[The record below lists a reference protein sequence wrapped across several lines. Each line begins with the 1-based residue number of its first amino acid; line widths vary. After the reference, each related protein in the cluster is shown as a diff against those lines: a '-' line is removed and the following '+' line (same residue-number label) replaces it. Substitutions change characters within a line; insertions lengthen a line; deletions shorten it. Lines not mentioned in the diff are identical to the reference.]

1 MSSYGTASSGRG
13 GNYEYVIARVRS
25 RRASLFDDDDY
36 RKLVR
41 MGTSEIARFMEETEY
56 ETEMNALGA
65 RYSGSDLVEYA
76 LNRNLSKH
84 FDDLLAWS
92 EGGLYDY
99 IARYLRKFDAWN
111 VKTVVRGLY
120 AGSDAEE
127 VEDDLIRAGEF
138 GDDRIDSLLG
148 AGSIEEVVE
157 SLSDTI
163 FGDSLADAYE
173 VYEDQNVLVPLENAV
188 DRAFYETLLEGLPEN
203 PEVDSPTG
211 LYVRFLQAEVDF
223 RNLRNAL
230 RLARS
235 GADTDPTE
243 YYIAGGRLF
252 DEQSLAQLTANV
264 DGLVA
269 AVRESTYGDD
279 LDEALDSLED
289 AQNLVEFERALDA
302 ALLEYADTL
311 SNRYPLSVCPVLSY
325 ILAKEREVDNIRA
338 IARGREAG
346 LGPDEIEQELVI
358 L

>member
-1 MSSYGTASSGRG
+1 MSSQGTAKRGRSS
-13 GNYEYVIARVRS
+13 NYEYVIARVRS

-41 MGTSEIARFMEETEY
+41 MGTGEIARFMEETEY
-56 ETEMNALGA
+56 ESEMNALGS
-65 RYSGSDLVEYA
+65 RYSGVDLVEYA
-76 LNRNLSKH
+76 LNRNLAKH
-84 FDDLLAWS
+84 FDDLLRWS
-92 EGGLYDY
+92 EGALYDY
-99 IARYLRKFDAWN
+99 IARYLRKFDVWN
-111 VKTVVRGLY
+111 VKTVIRGLY
-120 AGSDAEE
+120 ADSDATE

-138 GDDRIDSLLG
+138 SERRIDQLLN

-157 SLSDTI
+157 QLDDTI
-163 FGDSLADAYE
+163 FGDSLAEAYE
-173 VYEDQNVLVPLENAV
+173 VYEESNVLVPLENAV
-188 DRAFYETLLEGLPEN
+188 DRAFYEMMLDGLPDN
-203 PEVDSPTG
+203 PEIDSPTG
-211 LYVRFLQAEVDF
+211 LYVEFLEAEVDF

-235 GADTDPTE
+235 GADIDPSE
-243 YYIAGGRLF
+243 YYIEGGKLF
-252 DEQSLAQLTANV
+252 DEQSLAQLASNF

-279 LDEALDSLED
+279 LDQALGALED
-289 AQNLVEFERALDA
+289 AENLIEFERALDA
-302 ALLEYADTL
+302 ALLEYADRL

-346 LGPDEIEQELVI
+346 LEPDEIEQELVI

>member
-1 MSSYGTASSGRG
+1 MSSYRTASGSRSS
-13 GNYEYVIARVRS
+13 NYEYVIARVRS

-65 RYSGSDLVEYA
+65 RYAGVDLVEYA
-76 LNRNLSKH
+76 LNRNLAKH
-84 FDDLLAWS
+84 FDDLLEWS
-92 EGGLYDY
+92 EGALYNY

-111 VKTVVRGLY
+111 IKTVIRGLY
-120 AGSDAEE
+120 SGAESAE

-138 GDDRIDSLLG
+138 SEARIDALLT

-157 SLSDTI
+157 SLDDTI
-163 FGDSLADAYE
+163 FGDSLVEAYE
-173 VYEDQNVLVPLENAV
+173 VYEAEDVLVPLENAI
-188 DRAFYETLLEGLPEN
+188 DRAFYETLLDGLPTN
-203 PEVDSPTG
+203 PEIDSATG
-211 LYVRFLQAEVDF
+211 LYVEFLQTEVDF

-235 GADTDPTE
+235 GADVDPAE
-243 YYIAGGRLF
+243 YYIDGGKLF
-252 DEQSLAQLTANV
+252 DEQSLAQLTGNV
-264 DGLVA
+264 DGLVST
-269 AVRESTYGDD
+269 VRESKYGDD
-279 LDEALDSLED
+279 LDAALSALED
-289 AQNLVEFERALDA
+289 AQNLVEFERALDT

-325 ILAKEREVDNIRA
+325 VLAKEREVDNIRA